1 MPLRSKITTVI
12 WLTNRMQL
20 MARQRSIISLILV
33 FLATFLMSCGGP
45 SVATPPP
52 TYTQTQLVKIQGYL
66 TDIEAVRDRKSELG
80 KLIDEKDWIKVGNF
94 IHGPMAEARLDM
106 TYIVPNL
113 LPNEQTPARKVARD
127 VFDHLVKVDQAA
139 SSGNQLAAASNFEAV
154 YSDID
159 KFLNLMPSAV
169 NQQEEG

>member
-1 MPLRSKITTVI
+1 
-12 WLTNRMQL
+12 

-52 TYTQTQLVKIQGYL
+52 TYTQAQLEKIEGYL
-66 TDIEAVRDRKSELG
+66 TDIVAVRDRKSELG
-80 KLIDEKDWIKVGNF
+80 KLILEKEWIKVGNF

-113 LPNEQTPARKVARD
+113 LPSEQAPARKVARD

-139 SSGNQLAAASNFEAV
+139 SSGNQIAAATNYEAV

-159 KFLNLMPSAV
+159 KFLNLMPPKLNS
-169 NQQEEG
+169 QEQG

>member
-1 MPLRSKITTVI
+1 
-12 WLTNRMQL
+12 MQL

-33 FLATFLMSCGGP
+33 FLTTFLMSCGGP

-52 TYTQTQLVKIQGYL
+52 TYTQAQLEKIQGYL

-80 KLIDEKDWIKVGNF
+80 KLIVNNEWIKVGNF

-113 LPNEQTPARKVARD
+113 LPSEQAPARKVARD
-127 VFDHLVKVDQAA
+127 VFDHLVKIDQAA
-139 SSGNQLAAASNFEAV
+139 SSGNQVVAANNYKEV

-159 KFLNLMPSAV
+159 KFLSLMPSKL
-169 NQQEEG
+169 NSQKEG

>member
-1 MPLRSKITTVI
+1 
-12 WLTNRMQL
+12 

-52 TYTQTQLVKIQGYL
+52 TYTQAQLEKIQGYL
-66 TDIEAVRDRKSELG
+66 TDVEAVRDRKSELG
-80 KLIDEKDWIKVGNF
+80 KLIVDKDWIKVGNF

-113 LPNEQTPARKVARD
+113 LPSEQAPARQVARD
-127 VFDHLVKVDQAA
+127 VFDHLVKIDQAA
-139 SSGNQLAAASNFEAV
+139 SSGNQVVAASNYKAV

-159 KFLNLMPSAV
+159 KFLSLMPPAL
-169 NQQEEG
+169 NRQEEG

>member
-1 MPLRSKITTVI
+1 MTTVI
-12 WLTNRMQL
+12 WLSNRMQL

-33 FLATFLMSCGGP
+33 FLATFLMSCSGP
-45 SVATPPP
+45 TVATPPP
-52 TYTQTQLVKIQGYL
+52 TYTQAQLEKIQGYL
-66 TDIEAVRDRKSELG
+66 TDIKAVRERKSELG
-80 KLIDEKDWIKVGNF
+80 ELIDEKQWIKVGNF

-113 LPNEQTPARKVARD
+113 LPSEQAPARKVARD

-139 SSGNQLAAASNFEAV
+139 SSGNQLVAASNFEAV

-159 KFLNLMPSAV
+159 KFLNLMPSKL
-169 NQQEEG
+169 NSSEEG